1 MNRYRRKKV
10 AIMERIMEAKAA
22 IEAPVVEQKVELAVE
37 PQPTPAPV
45 VEEVVAAAVEP
56 APVVEETPAPAPVVE
71 PEPTPAPVVTT
82 YKKKKGV

>member
-22 IEAPVVEQKVELAVE
+22 IQTPVVEQKVELAVE

>member
-22 IEAPVVEQKVELAVE
+22 IQAPVVEEKVEVAVEPQPIPAPVVEEVVVAAVEPTPVVEESPVPVIVVE

-45 VEEVVAAAVEP
+45 V
-56 APVVEETPAPAPVVE
+56 
-71 PEPTPAPVVTT
+71 TT
-82 YKKKKGV
+82 SKKKKNV